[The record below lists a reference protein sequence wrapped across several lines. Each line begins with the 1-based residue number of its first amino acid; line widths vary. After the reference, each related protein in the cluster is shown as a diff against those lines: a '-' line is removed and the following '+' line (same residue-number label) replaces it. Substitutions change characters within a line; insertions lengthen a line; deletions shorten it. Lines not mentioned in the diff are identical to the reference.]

1 MATTRKPVETATEP
15 DQALQTVPQAVLEG
29 AELIDYA
36 VAGCKRLRLR
46 AEPSPDAPIITELP
60 CGVGVLG
67 SASPAENGW
76 RQVFTGRLFGW
87 VKDEFLERLALPE
100 LDNGAE

>member
-1 MATTRKPVETATEP
+1 MATTRKAAETATEP
-15 DQALQTVPQAVLEG
+15 GQELQTAPQDVREG
-29 AELIDYA
+29 IELIDYT

-46 AEPSPDAPIITELP
+46 EEPSLDAPVVAVLP

-87 VKDEFLERLALPE
+87 VMDKFLEPLE
-100 LDNGAE
+100 LSNDTE